1 MVETGIVRRS
11 AGNEMLRNFDL
22 GRRLAGNPAAGGDAD
37 RDGLPAG
44 TVGSDI
50 GDQPKTGE
58 ARIRVVRVG
67 FFDVAAHSAEL
78 RRADALAIDEPL
90 DRLDLDE
97 TDNPA
102 FEAKH
107 AASVDAGVV
116 DIELHR
122 QRPGLRRPAACRVE
136 RVDDSD
142 IDL

>member
-1 MVETGIVRRS
+1 MMVETGILRRS
-11 AGNEMLRNFDL
+11 AGNKLLGNLDL

-44 TVGSDI
+44 TVRSDI

-58 ARIRVVRVG
+58 ARIRVVRIG
-67 FFDVAAHSAEL
+67 FFDVAAHPAEF

-97 TDNPA
+97 TDDPA

-107 AASVDAGVV
+107 AASVDAGGV
-116 DIELHR
+116 DLELPPQR
-122 QRPGLRRPAACRVE
+122 ARPLRPGAGPAAGR
-136 RVDDSD
+136 DDC
-142 IDL
+142 